1 MKLILLYLAV
11 VLCFVGKARSFRNGA
26 GFYTS
31 LGGQMRVFDFNKKTL
46 DAKSSGGSKDYNLSD
61 GGKSNSRKNLSPA
74 TGGSAT
80 QQSNL
85 DDSHA
90 PNLGKSETML
100 SLLGYLGA
108 FRPVLSGLTSL
119 PRVGGG
125 AHGNIGLRA
134 EISRNGVNLSGDS
147 SARGSLNV
155 NPLSG
160 LSTKSGNDATVQGQ
174 QAAASGGSKHNVE
187 NSSLSTGS
195 ATSNKGADKPSE
207 HLSNLFLKGLK
218 GIVEPI
224 TSAAG
229 GSVSSAV
236 ENLKAQIK
244 KFIEPLTEDHGPTST
259 SASVSGDSSTSSR
272 LDDHPSDGLSKVS
285 GDDPT
290 VQGHDVAASD
300 GSKQNVEDSTLSTG
314 SATSNEGDDKSSDN
328 SSNTFRE
335 DLEKILEQ
343 ITSAP
348 GGSVSSA
355 VENLKAQIKK
365 FIEPLT
371 EDHGP
376 TSTSA
381 SVSGD
386 SSTSSRLD
394 GHSSDGLSKVSGDD
408 PTVQGHDVAA
418 SDGSKQNVEDSTL
431 STGSATSNEGDDKS
445 SDNSSNTFRE
455 DLEKILEQ
463 ITSAPGGSV
472 STVNNPDE
480 DRLISIIENLAGHI
494 QQSVTEASQ
503 SAERPNAQSSNNLS
517 GKLEPKYE
525 NPTNG
530 SSSAS
535 SADKPYEEGM
545 RKLLKFLEEQYGQ
558 TGTDASVSGMSSESS
573 RSNVH
578 LSDGFSMESGDD
590 ATVQGQQAAASG
602 GPKQNVE
609 SSNSST
615 GSATSN
621 GGGDSNEVSGPSS
634 SAVDSTD
641 SGDRGNLADKQGP
654 GFNGPEGVG
663 ENNGGSFRAG
673 SLDTGSKSDSGSH
686 NLSSGSGSRSNV
698 STGGEPSDKNEPADP
713 GVSGRVTCPTGKT
726 QSGSPSVA

>member
-272 LDDHPSDGLSKVS
+272 LD
-285 GDDPT
+285 
-290 VQGHDVAASD
+290 
-300 GSKQNVEDSTLSTG
+300 
-314 SATSNEGDDKSSDN
+314 
-328 SSNTFRE
+328 
-335 DLEKILEQ
+335 
-343 ITSAP
+343 
-348 GGSVSSA
+348 
-355 VENLKAQIKK
+355 
-365 FIEPLT
+365 
-371 EDHGP
+371 
-376 TSTSA
+376 
-381 SVSGD
+381 
-386 SSTSSRLD
+386 

-431 STGSATSNEGDDKS
+431 STGSATSNEG
-445 SDNSSNTFRE
+445 
-455 DLEKILEQ
+455 
-463 ITSAPGGSV
+463 
-472 STVNNPDE
+472 
-480 DRLISIIENLAGHI
+480 
-494 QQSVTEASQ
+494 
-503 SAERPNAQSSNNLS
+503 
-517 GKLEPKYE
+517 
-525 NPTNG
+525 
-530 SSSAS
+530 
-535 SADKPYEEGM
+535 
-545 RKLLKFLEEQYGQ
+545 
-558 TGTDASVSGMSSESS
+558 
-573 RSNVH
+573 
-578 LSDGFSMESGDD
+578 
-590 ATVQGQQAAASG
+590 
-602 GPKQNVE
+602 
-609 SSNSST
+609 
-615 GSATSN
+615 
-621 GGGDSNEVSGPSS
+621 GDSNEVRGPSS

>member
-272 LDDHPSDGLSKVS
+272 LDGHSSDGLSKVS

-463 ITSAPGGSV
+463 ITSAPGGS
-472 STVNNPDE
+472 
-480 DRLISIIENLAGHI
+480 
-494 QQSVTEASQ
+494 
-503 SAERPNAQSSNNLS
+503 AERPNAQSSNNLS

-621 GGGDSNEVSGPSS
+621 GGGDSNEVRGPSS